1 MNINIELI
9 STVNMTNDEWL
20 NYRYSG
26 IGASEVSSILG
37 LNQYKSSIELFY
49 EKIGYTQRYNIENMA
64 CFMGKEQE
72 AFVADLW
79 KYWDGSQESMIL
91 NYRANKIVRKCQR
104 VNAYARNPKYPH
116 LFVSLDRKINKHGNK
131 EEGAL
136 EIKTMGGYE
145 ANKWEAGIPIGHIM
159 QLQTQLQ
166 VCEFDYGE
174 LAILTDGRQFDVY
187 PFDKVQGICDTI
199 VERTHLFWQRV
210 EKAKVLVNQKFEF
223 ERNFNMVQAEKV
235 RAEIESYEP
244 EADGSDAYTKFLKEK
259 YKNAKLGGRLG
270 NDAEKQF
277 AINSKNL
284 AEQIKILEE
293 EKNKNENLIKK
304 SMGEIQTLDFGS
316 SGKVHWTLDAKG
328 GRRFSNKIK
337 L

>member
-1 MNINIELI
+1 M
-9 STVNMTNDEWL
+9 
-20 NYRYSG
+20 
-26 IGASEVSSILG
+26 
-37 LNQYKSSIELFY
+37 
-49 EKIGYTQRYNIENMA
+49 
-64 CFMGKEQE
+64 
-72 AFVADLW
+72 
-79 KYWDGSQESMIL
+79 
-91 NYRANKIVRKCQR
+91 
-104 VNAYARNPKYPH
+104 
-116 LFVSLDRKINKHGNK
+116 
-131 EEGAL
+131 
-136 EIKTMGGYE
+136 
-145 ANKWEAGIPIGHIM
+145 
-159 QLQTQLQ
+159 
-166 VCEFDYGE
+166 
-174 LAILTDGRQFDVY
+174 
-187 PFDKVQGICDTI
+187 
-199 VERTHLFWQRV
+199 
-210 EKAKVLVNQKFEF
+210 LVNQKFEF

-337 L
+337 FCLLYTSDAADD